1 MKDFHQWL
9 AERGIE
15 INEKGKRTALSAN
28 YPSLYHSI
36 RQQPRQTW
44 TPISA
49 TAALAD
55 KQIGPDEK
63 VTDGGPNET
72 DKKDNPHKSFY
83 NTSEWSKFRDN
94 KIGLNEHPALAAV
107 AGVARAA
114 LPHVA
119 RGAGAAVANKMMQP
133 KQQDQANC
141 RKMMQKDAMT
151 PADHQSEKLHTH
163 TRNHNGKTY
172 TGRSGTD
179 GRQQKRDVE
188 AQIHWDRSNR
198 RSTSLGTPIANDR
211 KMMHKGDKP
220 WMKTKGHPGKHNV

>member
-9 AERGIE
+9 AEKGIE

-49 TAALAD
+49 TAPLAD

-63 VTDGGPNET
+63 VKDGGPNET

-83 NTSEWSKFRDN
+83 NTSEWSKFMDS
-94 KIGLNEHPALAAV
+94 KIDLIEHPALAAA

-133 KQQDQANC
+133 KQDQQHC
-141 RKMMQKDAMT
+141 PKMMQGDGKVRMT
-151 PADHQSEKLHTH
+151 PADYQSQKQLSQ
-163 TRNHNGKTY
+163 NHNGKNY
-172 TGRSGTD
+172 TGRSESD
-179 GRQQKRDVE
+179 IAAK
-188 AQIHWDRSNR
+188 IHWDRMNK
-198 RSTSLGTPIANDR
+198 P

-220 WMKTKGHPGKHNV
+220 WMKIKGHHGKHDV